1 MLSRQ
6 NHYTLRNKEGR
17 NYGEENYSSFDRSSS
32 YDGRDNVKHR
42 RVSIQSSSS
51 RYRYRARADS
61 ETTYSS
67 SSSSSVSSSSEEE
80 EDDDDDD
87 DDDVDSLSSVEFG
100 EENVVDEDFANT
112 HYCTNMM
119 CDWGSFLCDLEQD
132 LREQSQQQQ
141 DDGIIERK
149 EETKSDEQRQDVRGV
164 LSDDFVP
171 EPEVLENV
179 APTQELS
186 QPHDCTSVF
195 CDWSSFFGNLDGERE
210 DTIAANHDVIV
221 AVEATAFTSFDDSF
235 SELSSSEKYGT
246 NFVGVIRQCDAAIAE
261 QYGLEVGT
269 RVAAIAKWTMNSQL
283 VSIPSDRL
291 WPVPDQVDS
300 SDVASLMSAYL
311 PAFTALHHGRARP
324 YCYSITCLTGRRL
337 LITGGLTVESRALIR
352 MAKLAGVEEIFVHG
366 KGEMKDQQVHMLDD
380 WGWVVEGSIDIVVD
394 YCFPNKFKALR
405 KALAKHGRL
414 VCVSKPQDEAQGIS
428 SMVEQLQISKM
439 KRATLLDFAEHVRV
453 NGDQVRA
460 DMMYLWEML
469 SSRYIR
475 PKIDRYVTLEEL
487 SSMSSEALKK
497 PLTGAVV
504 CELASRHIRN
514 EPPGKMHSEKER
526 DYV

>member
-1 MLSRQ
+1 MPSRP
-6 NHYTLRNKEGR
+6 NHYTLSNRSGR
-17 NYGEENYSSFDRSSS
+17 NYGEENYSSFDRSNS
-32 YDGRDNVKHR
+32 YDERDIVKHR
-42 RVSIQSSSS
+42 RITAQPSSS

-67 SSSSSVSSSSEEE
+67 SSSSSAASSSSEEE
-80 EDDDDDD
+80 
-87 DDDVDSLSSVEFG
+87 DDDVDSLSSEEF
-100 EENVVDEDFANT
+100 EEEEVVDEDLANT
-112 HYCTNMM
+112 HDCTNMM

-132 LREQSQQQQ
+132 LREQNQQQQ

-149 EETKSDEQRQDVRGV
+149 EDAQLDEQRQDVRDV
-164 LSDDFVP
+164 LPEELVP
-171 EPEVLENV
+171 EPEVFENV
-179 APTQELS
+179 SPTQELS

-210 DTIAANHDVIV
+210 DTIATNQDVIV

-235 SELSSSEKYGT
+235 AASSSNEKYGT
-246 NFVGVIRQCDAAIAE
+246 NFVGVIRQCDAALAE
-261 QYGLEVGT
+261 QYGLEVGK
-269 RVAAIAKWTMNSQL
+269 RAAAIAKWTMNSQL
-283 VSIPSDRL
+283 VTIPSDRL

-414 VCVSKPQDEAQGIS
+414 VCVSKQQDEAQGIS
-428 SMVEQLQISKM
+428 SMVEQLKISKM
-439 KRATLLDFAEHVRV
+439 KRATMLDFAEHVRV
-453 NGDQVRA
+453 NGEQVRA
-460 DMMYLWEML
+460 DMKYLLEML

-487 SSMSSEALKK
+487 SSKSSEAIKK